1 MIEFHP
7 LRLTFGKHD
16 WFTVQELSSNY
27 LVWLAGQA
35 FPRFKHPH
43 LYADVLEELVSR
55 AKDGRLQRDLRA
67 KLNCSDRDL
76 I

>member
-7 LRLTFGKHD
+7 LRLTFGKHEGL
-16 WFTVQELSSNY
+16 TVSELSTDY

-43 LYADVLEELVSR
+43 LYAEVLDELVSR
-55 AKDGRLQRDLRA
+55 AKNGRLLRDLRA
-67 KLNCSDRDL
+67 ITKHF
-76 I
+76 